1 MLPEFAI
8 SPKDSEE
15 LLLLLVEVEVEV
27 EVEGVF
33 QRLERSVYAVLE
45 LVSGVFEGC
54 IHHARS
60 EPPVEELDV
69 VVTGAGS
76 GSAAGVEGASHH

>member
-1 MLPEFAI
+1 M
-8 SPKDSEE
+8 
-15 LLLLLVEVEVEV
+15 
-27 EVEGVF
+27 
-33 QRLERSVYAVLE
+33 
-45 LVSGVFEGC
+45 LVSGVLEGC

-69 VVTGAGS
+69 VVVVAGS

>member
-1 MLPEFAI
+1 MLLEFAI

-15 LLLLLVEVEVEV
+15 LLLLLVEVEVE
-27 EVEGVF
+27 GVL
-33 QRLERSVYAVLE
+33 QILERSVYAVFE
-45 LVSGVFEGC
+45 LVSGVLEGC

-69 VVTGAGS
+69 VVTGS